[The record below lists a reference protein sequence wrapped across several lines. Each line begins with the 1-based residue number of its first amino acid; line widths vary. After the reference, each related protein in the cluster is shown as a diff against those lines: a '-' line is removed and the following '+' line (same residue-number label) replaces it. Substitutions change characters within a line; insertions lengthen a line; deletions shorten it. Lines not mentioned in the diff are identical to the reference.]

1 MNTWILLRGLM
12 REQRH
17 WGRFPGQLSE
27 ALKDAV
33 IVTPDLPGN
42 GEHHALH
49 SATTVAETVEFC
61 RAELRARGVPAPYS
75 LLALSL
81 GGMVAV
87 AWASRYPQEIARCV
101 LINTSMRPYSR
112 FHQRLRWQNY
122 PSILK
127 QLWQG
132 GVENQ
137 ERLILR
143 LTSREGDAAERE
155 GLLKRWLGY
164 QRECPVTRNNALRQL
179 WSAARF
185 RAPPVRPQVPLLVL
199 SSAGDQLVDPRCSAN
214 LASAWQADHA
224 VHLNAGHDLP
234 LDAGEWVAQTVADWL
249 AMDDA
254 SGGRPVAT
262 PGPTGVRRGS

>member
-1 MNTWILLRGLM
+1 MSSWVLLRGLM

-17 WGRFPGQLSE
+17 WGGFPAELAQ
-27 ALKDAV
+27 ALPGAA

-42 GEHHALH
+42 GQRHAMR
-49 SATTVAETVEFC
+49 SATTVAQMVEFC
-61 RAELRARGVPAPYS
+61 RADLRARGVPAPWS

-87 AWASRYPQEIARCV
+87 EWASRYPDEIERCV

-122 PSILK
+122 PAILK
-127 QLWQG
+127 LLAQG

-143 LTSREGDAAERE
+143 LTSRRGDTAQRAA
-155 GLLKRWLGY
+155 LLAQWLDY
-164 QRECPVTRNNALRQL
+164 QREYPVTRANALRQL

-185 RAPPVRPQVPLLVL
+185 RAPAQRPAVPTLIL

-214 LASAWQADHA
+214 LARAWQAPHA
-224 VHLNAGHDLP
+224 VHPDAGHDLP
-234 LDAGEWVAQTVADWL
+234 LDDGAWVAAQVAGWL
-249 AMDDA
+249 
-254 SGGRPVAT
+254 
-262 PGPTGVRRGS
+262 RRLG

>member
-1 MNTWILLRGLM
+1 MSSWILLRGLM

-17 WGRFPGQLSE
+17 WGDFPAELAR
-27 ALKDAV
+27 ALPDAD
-33 IVTPDLPGN
+33 IITPDLPGN
-42 GEHHALH
+42 GQRHAMR
-49 SATTVAETVEFC
+49 SATTVAQMVEFC
-61 RAELRARGVPAPYS
+61 RQDLRARGVPAPYS

-87 AWASRYPQEIARCV
+87 EWASRYPQEIARCV

-127 QLWQG
+127 LMAQG

-143 LTSREGDAAERE
+143 LTSRSSDRAS
-155 GLLKRWLGY
+155 LLAQWLDY
-164 QRECPVTRNNALRQL
+164 QREFPVTRANALRQL

-185 RAPPVRPQVPLLVL
+185 RAPSTRPSMPVLVL
-199 SSAGDQLVDPRCSAN
+199 SSDGDQLVDPRCSLK
-214 LASAWQADHA
+214 LARAWQAPHA
-224 VHLNAGHDLP
+224 IHPSAGHDLP
-234 LDAGEWVAQTVADWL
+234 LDDGPWVAAQIAKWL
-249 AMDDA
+249 ADSEA
-254 SGGRPVAT
+254 R
-262 PGPTGVRRGS
+262 